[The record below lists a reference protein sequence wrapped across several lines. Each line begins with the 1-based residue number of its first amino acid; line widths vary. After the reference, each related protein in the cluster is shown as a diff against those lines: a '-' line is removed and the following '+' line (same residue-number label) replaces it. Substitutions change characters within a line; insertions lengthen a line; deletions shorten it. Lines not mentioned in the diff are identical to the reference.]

1 MQAMKKSAALLEKIV
16 EGKDLLNL
24 RMGEKLF
31 SQGAEANA
39 LYFIQTGKVQLTV
52 VSPQGKEAIL
62 ATLYPG
68 DFLGE
73 ECLVD
78 NSLRTSTATSAE
90 PSTAFR
96 IEKRA
101 MLEAL
106 HILPGFSEQ
115 FVAALL
121 ARNVILEEDLCD
133 QLFNHT
139 EKRLARI
146 LLKLARFGQDDKLL
160 ATKVPRLT
168 HKAMAELV
176 GTTSSEV
183 SLFMNKFRML
193 GLIDDNGDGDIIV
206 RAGLLTEVVLQ
217 D

>member
-73 ECLVD
+73 ECLVC

>member
-31 SQGAEANA
+31 SQGEEADA

-62 ATLYPG
+62 ATLDPG

-73 ECLVD
+73 ECLVC
-78 NSLRTSTATSAE
+78 NSLRSSTATSAE
-90 PSTAFR
+90 PSTVFR